1 MMLIFAVGGFMMKYK
16 GVLIMNILNI
26 KTFLNI
32 VRYQSISGAAQAM
45 YTSQPSV
52 SSRLH
57 QLEEELGFQL
67 IKRSKGQRTIEL
79 TPKGRSFIPLAEHW
93 LELDD
98 QTVQFCQES
107 GRETLT
113 LAAPGSIQEHVVPQ
127 IVDRLLRS
135 EQPPRVR
142 LRTANS
148 PMVYSQVASR
158 EADVGLAL
166 RLLHEDGIIAIP
178 MFDVPN
184 VLLCPA
190 DTPLPNEEI
199 HPSQLD
205 PRFEVSVTSWTGE
218 TRRWHDHYWDPSI
231 TPYIQVDYNH
241 MTHNYLTHP
250 NTWAV
255 CPASVAISV
264 ERRRRGE
271 VVIRR
276 LDPAP
281 PKHVCYLVTMRS
293 QLKAQAE
300 LIDRLRQSIL
310 EYAEEV
316 PWMRPIRSE

>member
-1 MMLIFAVGGFMMKYK
+1 M
-16 GVLIMNILNI
+16 MNILNI

-45 YTSQPSV
+45 YTSQPTI
-52 SSRLH
+52 SSRLN

-67 IKRSKGQRTIEL
+67 VKRSKGQRTIEL
-79 TPKGRSFIPLAEHW
+79 TARGQSFIPLAEHW
-93 LELDD
+93 LELDK
-98 QTVQFCQES
+98 QTMQFCHEADRES
-107 GRETLT
+107 LT
-113 LAAPGSIQEHVVPQ
+113 LAAPGSLQEHVVPQ
-127 IVDRLLRS
+127 IVHKLLNSEHAPRL
-135 EQPPRVR
+135 Q

-148 PMVYSQVASR
+148 PMVYSQVANK

-166 RLLHEDGIIAIP
+166 RLLHQDGIIAIP
-178 MFDVPN
+178 VFDVQN

-199 HPSQLD
+199 HPKQLD
-205 PRFEVSVTSWTGE
+205 PHFEVSVTSWTGE
-218 TRRWHDHYWDPSI
+218 ARRWHDHYWDPYI
-231 TPYIQVDYNH
+231 PPYVQVDYNH
-241 MTHNYLTHP
+241 MTHNFLTHP

-264 ERRRRGE
+264 ANRRKGE

-276 LDPAP
+276 LNPAP

-293 QLKAQAE
+293 QLKNQSE
-300 LIDRLRQSIL
+300 LIYQLQRSIL

-316 PWMRPIRSE
+316 PWMQPIYSE